1 MVQPC
6 LSLYHVKKTAFA
18 ARMRVQDVTMEM
30 EGNVSLRVFGA
41 DHHSPAAIGPATTL
55 RSTPSLI
62 PVLLA
67 LALVLLATLAW
78 VTSAHAATDDAVT
91 AKRTAQQLLARLDG
105 KLEGATAGEPVL
117 VHSSESGSPEYF
129 IVPLE
134 RNGRTLGLAGV
145 SADGRS
151 WQWYT
156 DTYSKA
162 RFPSVSRARARTKLG
177 AEPRMVSTSDNRLY
191 WSAASGGGTLLSAD
205 DATKVRTRSQVAATE
220 GSKRDSR
227 PGRNAVADAQDP
239 VFGSEVG
246 GQFTAQVLPVAKN
259 LAMPHYYQVNS
270 YFCGPATLQMLF
282 DHYNPAVGSQDD
294 VGKVANAKDWGS
306 WSGAYS
312 DDLVRTARFS
322 HISSSVQDATL
333 VGFKERALGYGAV
346 SNFWSYGGTADPDY
360 ESRYTDLK
368 QLIVGGH
375 PVLVLTWYDSR
386 HVIGHFRVVKGY
398 DDSTGEFIV
407 HDPWYSA
414 PYYGPDVHFKQ
425 EFFVDDLWTKYN
437 RWGVTM
443 SPWKVGVSAPAST
456 SGGSSVTVSATVLYV
471 GPHPMEGRAPVTNS
485 QATLSVP
492 SGFSVSTP
500 TVSLPGIT
508 ESGTVQTVSW
518 QVTVPMNYN
527 GAAAMRVAA
536 KGQYDGNSTSYGD
549 YTDWVGGTGSGT
561 MRVTSPTG
569 DNDPITQGI
578 SPTSLKSAPNEWRTV
593 KTMYSDMDGATDLR
607 SVMLLAKGQVS
618 GNKALY
624 ASYSQATNLLYLRN
638 AANSAWLGGV
648 KPGTAM
654 ILDNGYARLDVAKT
668 IVSRPGSTLTI
679 SWVVSESPLSSGDLH
694 NVYLQAQDS
703 RGVITPWVK
712 HGTWLVNRTPVAGAV
727 ADAGKVAVS
736 GVPVA
741 VRSAYSD
748 PDGLAD
754 LENVQLLLNTTLT
767 GTDAVWLRYDAPQQ
781 RLYMRNGDNSGWLGP
796 ITPGE
801 TARLD
806 NGRAILDGQATTIS
820 AASGVLNVNW
830 GLRFKQSFSGRTYNL
845 YSVAAD
851 QGTSMLALPWVKKG
865 TYGVSV
871 MPVPQAHSPALLT
884 TLPERAVLHTVKYLD
899 ADGAASI
906 DTAEMLVGSTA
917 SATGA
922 VLVRYD
928 ANANKLYLRDSANT
942 QWLGGITP
950 GTSATVTNSSV
961 TLNALGTKVSRSGST
976 LTIQWSLSYKPLL
989 SGRTHNVYSQ
999 AQDAFA
1005 LRSGWKRVGRLTVNH
1020 PPKVGTVSPKS
1031 TSSVAGALVTLI
1043 TTYTD
1048 GDGANSLSRVWFIVN
1063 NQPGA
1068 YRGMLLRYDVATN
1081 RLWMRKAD
1089 LSGWVGGVAPGS
1101 AVKVA
1106 TGYASLDIGR
1116 TSVSRSG
1123 TQLTVRWA
1131 VSFSSGMKN
1140 RTLYQYMAANDVTGA
1155 QSGTV
1160 NVGTWLV
1167 R

>member
-6 LSLYHVKKTAFA
+6 SSLYYVGRITIF
-18 ARMRVQDVTMEM
+18 ARMRVLDVTT
-30 EGNVSLRVFGA
+30 EGNVSRQVFGA
-41 DHHSPAAIGPATTL
+41 DHHSTATLGQESRL
-55 RSTPSLI
+55 RVYRSLR
-62 PVLLA
+62 LA
-67 LALVLLATLAW
+67 LLGFALVLLAVLA
-78 VTSAHAATDDAVT
+78 SAMRAHAADDALT
-91 AKRTAQQLLARLDG
+91 ARRTAQQLLGRVTG

-117 VHSSESGSPEYF
+117 VHSLETGRPEYY

-134 RNGRTLGLAGV
+134 RGGRTLGLAGV
-145 SADGRS
+145 SPDGRA

-156 DTYSKA
+156 DSYSKG
-162 RFPSVSRARARTKLG
+162 RFPAVSRGQAKAKLG
-177 AEPRMVSTSDNRLY
+177 AEPRMVSTSNNRLY
-191 WSAASGGGTLLSAD
+191 WSAASGGGTLVSAD
-205 DATKVRTRSQVAATE
+205 DATQVRTREQLKASTNS
-220 GSKRDSR
+220 GRDSR
-227 PGRNAVADAQDP
+227 PGRYAVTDAQDSSST
-239 VFGSEVG
+239 GG
-246 GQFTAQVLPVAKN
+246 GQITTQALPTATTIT
-259 LAMPHYYQVNS
+259 MPHYYQVNS
-270 YFCGPATLQMLF
+270 YFCGPASLQMLF
-282 DHYNPAVGSQDD
+282 DHYNPAIGSQYDIA
-294 VGKVANAKDWGS
+294 KVSNAKDWGS
-306 WSGAYS
+306 WSGVYS

-322 HISSSVQDATL
+322 YISSSVQDAAL

-346 SNFWSYGGTADPDY
+346 SNFWSYGGTSDPDY
-360 ESRYTDLK
+360 ASRYTDLK

-414 PYYGPDVHFKQ
+414 PYYGPDVHFQQ
-425 EFFVDDLWTKYN
+425 EFFVDDLWTKFN

-443 SPWKVGVSAPAST
+443 SPWKVGVSTPAST
-456 SGGSSVTVSATVLYV
+456 SGGSTVTVSATVSYV
-471 GPHPMEGRAPVTNS
+471 GPHPMEARAPVTNS

-500 TVSLPGIT
+500 IVSLPNIT
-508 ESGTVQTVSW
+508 QSGTSQSVSW
-518 QVTVPMNYN
+518 RVTAPENYN
-527 GAAAMRVAA
+527 GTATMRVVA
-536 KGQYDGNSTSYGD
+536 KGKFDGSSTSYGD
-549 YTDWVGGTGSGT
+549 YTDWVGGAGSRT
-561 MRVTSPTG
+561 MQVTSPSG
-569 DNDPITQGI
+569 DNDPVTQGI
-578 SPTSLKSAPNEWRTV
+578 SPTSLTSAPNEWRTL
-593 KTMYSDMDGATDLR
+593 KTMYFDMDGATDLR
-607 SVMLLAKGQVS
+607 SVMLLANGQVS
-618 GNKALY
+618 GSKALY

-638 AANSAWLGGV
+638 AANTAWLGGV
-648 KPGTAM
+648 RPGTAT

-668 IVSRPGSTLTI
+668 IVSRSGSTLTI
-679 SWVVSESPLSSGDLH
+679 SWAVSESPLSSGNLR

-712 HGTWLVNRTPVAGAV
+712 HGTWLVNRPPVAGAV
-727 ADAGKVAVS
+727 ADAGKVAVT

-754 LENVQLLLNTTLT
+754 LESVQLLLNTTLT

-796 ITPGE
+796 ITPGG
-801 TARLD
+801 TDRLD

-820 AASGVLNVNW
+820 AASGVLNVSW
-830 GLRFKQSFSGRTYNL
+830 GLTFKQGFGGRTYNI

-865 TYGVSV
+865 TYGVSA

-884 TLPERAVLHTVKYLD
+884 TLPERVVLHTAKYVD
-899 ADGAASI
+899 ADGAGSI
-906 DTAEMLVGSTA
+906 NTAELLVGSPA

-928 ANANKLYLRDSANT
+928 ANANRLYLRDSANT

-976 LTIQWSLSYKPLL
+976 LTIQWSLTYKPAV
-989 SGRTHNVYSQ
+989 SGRTYNVYAQ
-999 AQDAFA
+999 VQDAFA
-1005 LRSGWKRVGRLTVNH
+1005 LRSGWKRVGRLTVNY
-1020 PPKVGTVSPKS
+1020 PPKVSTVSPKS
-1031 TSSVAGALVTLI
+1031 TSSAAGALVTFT

-1048 GDGANSLSRVWFIVN
+1048 GDGANNLSRVWYIVN

-1081 RLWMRKAD
+1081 RVWMRKAD

-1116 TSVSRSG
+1116 TSVSHSG

-1131 VSFSSGMKN
+1131 VLFSSGMKN
-1140 RTLYQYMAANDVTGA
+1140 RTLYQYMAANDMTAA